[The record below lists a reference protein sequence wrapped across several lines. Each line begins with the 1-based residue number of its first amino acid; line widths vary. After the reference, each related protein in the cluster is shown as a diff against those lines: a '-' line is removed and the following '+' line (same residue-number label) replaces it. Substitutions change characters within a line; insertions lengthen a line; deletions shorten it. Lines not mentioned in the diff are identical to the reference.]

1 MLFSENEK
9 TLITKE
15 NSYVILKAFAKEYKK
30 EYGNYPLEIII
41 VGGGSILL
49 NYGFR
54 EYTQDLDIMVKSMDD
69 IKKIAYRV
77 AEAYNLPDK
86 WLNTDF
92 TRTASYSDKLREVSR
107 HFRSFNNGSL
117 EIRMI
122 TEEYLIAM
130 KMVSARDYRNDMSD
144 IIGIICSMKKNNIDI
159 SWEKVS
165 GACQFLYPDRKLKE
179 AVQKE
184 AKAYLTLTAEEL
196 EIKYS
201 EIKSMEEKVGE
212 RLVWID
218 GNYPKTVT
226 EESVASITQTL
237 KEKIRARQD
246 K

>member
-15 NSYVILKAFAKEYKK
+15 NAYVILKAFAKEYKK
-30 EYGNYPLEIII
+30 EHGNYPLEIII

-54 EYTQDLDIMVKSMDD
+54 DYTQDFDIMVRSMADVNE
-69 IKKIAYRV
+69 IAYRV

-107 HFRSFNNGSL
+107 HFCSFNNGSL
-117 EIRMI
+117 EFRMI

-144 IIGIICSMKKNNIDI
+144 IIGIIFSMKKNNIDI

-165 GACQFLYPDRKLKE
+165 DAFQFLYSDKKLRKNVQREVKE
-179 AVQKE
+179 
-184 AKAYLTLTAEEL
+184 YLTLSVEEL
-196 EIKYS
+196 ERKYS
-201 EIKSMEEKVGE
+201 EIKSVEEEVGE

-218 GNYPKTVT
+218 RNYPKTVT
-226 EESVASITQTL
+226 EESVTSITQTL
-237 KEKIRARQD
+237 KEKIKAKQD